1 MMLEVRY
8 SKKFSK
14 DQKLI
19 SKRGYN
25 IQKLKD
31 VIALLR
37 TNKPLP
43 KKYKDHAL
51 SGNYITYRECHIEPD
66 WLLVYKIENSTLTLV
81 LSRTGTHSD
90 LFN

>member
-19 SKRGYN
+19 IKRGYN
-25 IQKLKD
+25 LQKLKD

-66 WLLVYKIENSTLTLV
+66 WLLVYKIENNTLTLV